1 MAKTKNKLRSIL
13 ATYFVVIPLSFC
25 FGGVYIFSFARHFH
39 IQDVATSG
47 AIAAGVSLLVGLA
60 AVPLYLAP
68 VFGWLSKRDMG
79 NWFAMTVAG
88 LLPGAVYW
96 GVAGAGHTAIA
107 ISTLVY
113 GFVTTITFWAF
124 AQGGASRA
132 GTLESTD

>member
-1 MAKTKNKLRSIL
+1 MKDSENRTRSIL

-39 IQDVATSG
+39 IHDVATSG

-68 VFGWLSKRDMG
+68 VFGWLSRREVG
-79 NWFAMTVAG
+79 GWFPMTLAG
-88 LLPGAVYW
+88 LVPGAVYW
-96 GVAGAGHTAIA
+96 GIAGAGHTAIA

-113 GFVTTITFWAF
+113 GLVTAITFWAM
-124 AQGGASRA
+124 AQSGTSRV
-132 GTLESTD
+132 